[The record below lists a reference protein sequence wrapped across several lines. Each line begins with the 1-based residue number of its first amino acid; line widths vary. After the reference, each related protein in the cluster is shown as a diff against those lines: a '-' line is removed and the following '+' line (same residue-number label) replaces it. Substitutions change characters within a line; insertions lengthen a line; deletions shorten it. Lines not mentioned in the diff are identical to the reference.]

1 MTGAGPAPEPNRL
14 PPAFEFDDVVVEAG
28 GRRLLD
34 GVTAAAPARSVTVV
48 TGPSGSGKTTL
59 LRLCNRLDVAARG
72 RVRHHGVDVAACDP
86 LELRRR
92 VGMVFQQPVLFPG
105 TVRDN
110 LAVARAGAGEAGYR
124 RVLERVGLGGELLG
138 RTADTVSGGE
148 AQRLCL
154 ARTLLTEPDA
164 LLLDEPTS
172 ALDERPR
179 LAFERLVAGL
189 VAAGVSVLWVTHDLE
204 QVRRVADEVIVLAG
218 GRVVCAGP
226 PRVLDDP
233 VVAAVVKEEH

>member
-1 MTGAGPAPEPNRL
+1 MAVPA

-28 GRRLLD
+28 GRRILA
-34 GVTAAAPARSVTVV
+34 GVTAVAPGRSVTAV

-59 LRLCNRLDVAARG
+59 LRLCNRLDVPARG
-72 RVRHHGVDVAACDP
+72 RVLHHGADVAAVDP

-105 TVRDN
+105 TVQEN
-110 LAVARAGAGEAGYR
+110 LAVARPGAGDADDYR
-124 RVLERVGLGGELLG
+124 RVLERVGLDRDLLP

-154 ARTLLTEPDA
+154 ARTLLTEPGA

-179 LAFERLVAGL
+179 LAFERLVADL

-204 QVRRVADEVIVLAG
+204 QVRRVAAHVIVLAA
-218 GRVVCAGP
+218 GRVVCTGP
-226 PRVLDDP
+226 PGVLDDP
-233 VVAAVVKEEH
+233 SVAAVVKEER